1 MGRRDAEAENVPDVG
16 EGGRAG
22 EALAGG
28 DGLDGAADEA
38 DDPAARAGRLSY
50 LSCRDQTNNQRRMG
64 EKATHYQQ
72 RKFNTQH
79 NHRLAR

>member
-1 MGRRDAEAENVPDVG
+1 VGRRDAEAENVPDVG

-22 EALAGG
+22 AALAGG
-28 DGLDGAADEA
+28 DGLHGAADEA
-38 DDPAARAGRLSY
+38 DDPAGRLSY
-50 LSCRDQTNNQRRMG
+50 LSCRNQTNNQRRMG